1 MFIQLAANVFLV
13 LGALSIY
20 GVTIYGNLRD
30 TMILP
35 YSTVVQINFACTTI
49 ANLVL
54 IYSLCQICSMQLKF
68 QTTDEGDQMFI
79 LDLTQENIA

>member
-1 MFIQLAANVFLV
+1 MFIQLAANVVLV
-13 LGALSIY
+13 IGALSIY
-20 GVTIYGNLRD
+20 GVTIYNGLRD
-30 TMILP
+30 KMILP
-35 YSTVVQINFACTTI
+35 YTTVVQVNFACATI